1 MNGLRPVR
9 IDENRLLDWLEVKGV
24 QIDENAQISVL
35 LLLLY
40 WILNSSNLIRKY
52 LHRRV
57 ALSEDNLGRRTSAA
71 SRSVN
76 W

>member
-24 QIDENAQISVL
+24 QIGENAQISVL

-40 WILNSSNLIRKY
+40 WILNS
-52 LHRRV
+52 
-57 ALSEDNLGRRTSAA
+57 
-71 SRSVN
+71 
-76 W
+76 